1 MTDPIEM
8 RSVTRTFTVRTKT
21 GRFRS
26 TRREVAAVDDLSFS
40 VAAGEFVGYLGAN
53 GAGKSTSIKLLTGVL
68 APTTGQVRVLGHDPF
83 DERAK
88 TAHRL
93 GTMSAQRIQL
103 WWDLPLR
110 DSFEQLRYIYRV
122 DAARYRARLDELVD
136 VLGLADLLPVPVRQ
150 LSLGQRIR
158 GELAAS
164 VLHSPDVLFLD
175 EPTIGLDVIAKQR
188 IRAFLTTLNR
198 EQGVTILL
206 TTHDMADLERMC
218 SRLLVLSKGKLICD
232 DSISRLMVAHG
243 LERTLVVDL
252 TDPHPP
258 LRIPG
263 ARVSR
268 VEGPRQWL
276 SFSTRSLPPDR
287 LIAEITK
294 QARIVDLTINEP
306 DVEDLVRALHE
317 TERR

>member
-1 MTDPIEM
+1 MSDAIAM
-8 RSVTRTFTVRTKT
+8 RHVTRTFTARRKA
-21 GRFRS
+21 GRFRR
-26 TRREVAAVDDLSFS
+26 TRTEVTAVDDLSFT
-40 VAAGEFVGYLGAN
+40 VPAGEFVGYLGAN

-68 APTTGQVRVLGHDPF
+68 APTGGQVRVLGHDPF
-83 DERAK
+83 GQRSR
-88 TAHRL
+88 TAHRI

-122 DAARYRARLDELVD
+122 GPAAYRQRLDELVD
-136 VLGLADLLPVPVRQ
+136 VLDLTALLPVPVRQ

-188 IRAFLTTLNR
+188 IRDFLITLNR
-198 EQGVTILL
+198 EQGVTVLL

-218 SRLLVLSKGKLICD
+218 SRLLLLSQGRLICD
-232 DSISRLMVAHG
+232 DSITRLFVAHG

-252 TDPHPP
+252 ADEQPP
-258 LRIPG
+258 LRVPG
-263 ARVSR
+263 ARVSK

-276 SFSTRSLPPDR
+276 AFTSRSLPPDQ
-287 LIAEITK
+287 LIVEITK

-317 TERR
+317 TEHR